1 MGNPKTVRE
10 NANRNYTKK
19 DVAAVV
25 VTYNGKET
33 SGVIDVLLDQT
44 AHVVIVDNGSE
55 KAYFDSIESYKKNP
69 SVTIIKN
76 AENMGQAEALNQ
88 GWKKV
93 DELGLSLVMTM
104 DQDSLLQT
112 NCVSKLLK
120 GINDGFDSVGPNYD
134 NIIITGDYKKV
145 RYLITSGNLMTMRA
159 LRSIGGFDSNL
170 FIDSV
175 DFDVSLR
182 LRKAGYRLAIVN
194 DARMEH
200 YIGERNTD
208 SKGNEIFEHSITRH
222 YFIARN
228 HYYILKKYFSFD
240 PVFCIKKHISYI
252 KSLSEVKKETD
263 SEKKFYAR
271 KRGRKDA
278 RKLINHNDNMEFR
291 K

>member
-120 GINDGFDSVGPNYD
+120 GINDGFDSVGPN
-134 NIIITGDYKKV
+134 
-145 RYLITSGNLMTMRA
+145 
-159 LRSIGGFDSNL
+159 
-170 FIDSV
+170 
-175 DFDVSLR
+175 
-182 LRKAGYRLAIVN
+182 
-194 DARMEH
+194 
-200 YIGERNTD
+200 
-208 SKGNEIFEHSITRH
+208 
-222 YFIARN
+222 
-228 HYYILKKYFSFD
+228 
-240 PVFCIKKHISYI
+240 
-252 KSLSEVKKETD
+252 
-263 SEKKFYAR
+263 
-271 KRGRKDA
+271 
-278 RKLINHNDNMEFR
+278 
-291 K
+291 